1 MCSRIFYLTAY
12 KNNLI
17 YWEFDCHYEKNFIL
31 DLKNV
36 SSEEFGV
43 TSYGC
48 YLSMAVFHIAES
60 LEGVI
65 GNDTPSGS
73 PIGLQLKN

>member
-1 MCSRIFYLTAY
+1 M
-12 KNNLI
+12 K
-17 YWEFDCHYEKNFIL
+17 KNFIL